1 MFVIASDFQL
11 PPYKIPGLTGDLED
25 DFLAFV
31 EQEEEER
38 LKKVLGD
45 DLYSAF
51 IDGLEEL
58 PDEWSSTTPTVIG
71 THYVYGND
79 VWEALTV
86 QTGTAPVAGIDW
98 ALIEEDNRWLLLKN
112 GNTYEVGGK
121 KFRWI
126 GMKKTIKPLIYSLWV
141 EYQAIQLTKNGL
153 VIPAMENNTIVAP
166 SQIICRAW
174 NEWAR
179 SVGSE
184 CMIYNTLYGYLQYT
198 NLSTGSFD
206 DTFDETFDS
215 FQEYLNYEFEAPGFK
230 NEFGI

>member
-11 PPYKIPGLTGDLED
+11 LPYQIPGLSGNLED

-31 EQEEEER
+31 EQEEER
-38 LKKVLGD
+38 HLKEVLGD

-51 IDGLEEL
+51 ISGLV
-58 PDEWSSTTPTVIG
+58 DDWVSTEATVIG
-71 THYVYGND
+71 DQYAYGNNI
-79 VWEALTV
+79 WKALTV
-86 QTGTAPVAGIDW
+86 QTGTAPTEGADW
-98 ALIEEDNRWLLLKN
+98 TLIEEDNRWLLLKN
-112 GNTYEVGGK
+112 GSTYEVGGK

-141 EYQAIQLTKNGL
+141 EYNSLQLTKTGI

-198 NLSTGSFD
+198 NLATGVFD